1 MAIDTHAHVLLPDLA
16 TEVRRRDA
24 VGWETAQELE
34 FLRQGSESL
43 TVSADMVRERFARLT
58 VLERRLADM
67 DDSGVDIQLVSPSPS
82 HYYPWADADLASWVA
97 GEANEAV
104 ASLVG
109 LAPSR
114 LRGLGLAPLQHPD
127 LMVEALDD
135 AVLTHGLDGVEIS
148 SGAPGVE
155 LSDPRLDPFW
165 ARAEELEA
173 IVFLHPFGCT
183 LDERLAPYYLS
194 NSVGQPT
201 ENAVA
206 LSHLI
211 FSGVLDR
218 YPGLRILAAH
228 GGGYLPTHIGR
239 ADQAWRVRPE
249 SRTCERPP
257 SSYLGQLWFDSLVH
271 DPRVLQQL
279 VAAAGAGRVV
289 LGSDYP
295 FDMGTDDPVAQVT
308 GSGLDD
314 ETQHAILSGNARHL
328 LARSSTAIA
337 GHHRNGTSS

>member
-16 TEVRRRDA
+16 AEVRQRDA

-34 FLRQGSESL
+34 FLRQGSETL
-43 TVSADMVRERFARLT
+43 TISGAMVRERFARLT

-67 DDSGVDIQLVSPSPS
+67 DDSGIDIQLVSPSPS

-97 GEANEAV
+97 AEANEAV
-104 ASLVG
+104 ASLVR

-155 LSDPRLDPFW
+155 LSDPRLDSFW
-165 ARAEELEA
+165 ARAEQLEA

-218 YPGLRILAAH
+218 YPGLRVLAAH

-271 DPRVLQQL
+271 DPRVLQHL

-295 FDMGTDDPVAQVT
+295 FDMGTDDPVAQVMDA
-308 GSGLDD
+308 GLDD
-314 ETQHAILSGNARHL
+314 ATQYAILSGNAGEL
-328 LARSSTAIA
+328 LARSAA
-337 GHHRNGTSS
+337 GRTRHAGSVR